1 MWEYKNRVLPSKILI
16 LKKISL
22 TLLLAMLVI
31 AGCNKDN
38 RTKTFNPDK
47 RIVSFKER
55 IKDIPF
61 SEIVQVG
68 GIEITD
74 SIIIVEDYSGFN
86 DRVFYLLNKN
96 DFQPIT
102 KSLKLG
108 KGPGEITRA
117 GFFTTDILKRK
128 LYLNDHGK
136 NVVWEIPLGSM
147 ISNPE
152 YLPSQN
158 LRRNPLLLLQEYYPL
173 DDSLM
178 LGIAMHPL
186 SPGTFEI
193 KTVKWDV
200 RKNTIIEFGYEH
212 PEAQGIYLSTMSF
225 GVSLKDSCYFK
236 AHYWLDLLTICNL
249 DGTLK
254 FNIYGPDWGKNN
266 KLGSN
271 IYFFGGVKPY
281 HDLVLAA
288 YVGDKATITDENKRE
303 KGNSPSKIL
312 VFTQEGDY
320 IATIDLGINF
330 TKFAVDEENNRII
343 LSSGATD
350 EPLKYFIL
358 DPQEIQNL
366 KII

>member
-1 MWEYKNRVLPSKILI
+1 MKKLNIIL
-16 LKKISL
+16 LMV
-22 TLLLAMLVI
+22 TLVI
-31 AGCNKDN
+31 AGCNKDH

-74 SIIIVEDYSGFN
+74 SIVIVEDFSGFN

-96 DFQPIT
+96 NFRLIA

-117 GFFTTDILKRK
+117 GYFTTDRLKQK
-128 LYLNDHGK
+128 LFLNDHGK
-136 NVVWEIPLGSM
+136 NVVWKIPIDSM

-152 YLPSQN
+152 YLPSQQ
-158 LRRNPLLLLQEYYPL
+158 LPRNRLLLLQEYYFIN
-173 DDSLM
+173 DSLS

-186 SPGTFEI
+186 SHSTFEI
-193 KTVKWDV
+193 KTVKWNIRNNSID
-200 RKNTIIEFGYEH
+200 EFGYEH
-212 PEAQGIYLSTMSF
+212 PDAQGKYLSTMSF
-225 GVSLKDSCYFK
+225 GISLEYGCYFK

-254 FNIYGPDWGKNN
+254 FNIYGPDWGKKD

-281 HDLVLAA
+281 HNFILAA
-288 YVGDKATITDENKRE
+288 YVGDKATVTDVNKRE
-303 KGNSPSKIL
+303 KGNSPTKIL
-312 VFTQEGDY
+312 IFNQEGDY
-320 IATIDLGINF
+320 VATIELGINF
-330 TKFAVDEENNRII
+330 TEFAVDEGNNRII
-343 LSSGATD
+343 LGTAEATD
-350 EPLKYFIL
+350 EPLKYFTL
-358 DPQEIQNL
+358 DPQEIKNL
-366 KII
+366 KNI